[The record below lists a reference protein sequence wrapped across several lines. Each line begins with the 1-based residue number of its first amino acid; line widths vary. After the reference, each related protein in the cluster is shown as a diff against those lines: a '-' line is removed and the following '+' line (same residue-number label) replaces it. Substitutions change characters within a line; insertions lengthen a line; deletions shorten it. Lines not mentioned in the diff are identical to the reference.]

1 MQNMKKTLAEKLYS
15 IIEEKIVKLEFK
27 TGTFLTESFLEKDLK
42 CGRTPIRE
50 AIQRLSREGLVK
62 VLPRKGL
69 LVTEININDQLDL
82 IQVRREIERLMAK
95 LSAKNSTKAHKKKF
109 KEISRAMRLCKNKDN
124 TKFIKLDKE
133 MNELLSESCD
143 NEFVRKS
150 IRTVGGLSRR
160 FWFHQ
165 NKGMSDNLTIMA
177 KLHSN
182 VCDAISNS
190 NIKLAQEKSDKLMD
204 YIEKL
209 TRESVRL

>member
-1 MQNMKKTLAEKLYS
+1 MNKTLAEKLYT

-27 TGTFLTESFLEKDLK
+27 PGSFLTENFLEKDLK

-69 LVTEININDQLDL
+69 LVTEININDQLNL

-95 LSAKNSTKAHKKKF
+95 LSAQNSTNVQKNRFKA
-109 KEISRAMRLCKNKDN
+109 
-124 TKFIKLDKE
+124 
-133 MNELLSESCD
+133 
-143 NEFVRKS
+143 
-150 IRTVGGLSRR
+150 IRIVGGLSRR
-160 FWFHQ
+160 FWYYR
-165 NKGMSDNLTIMA
+165 NKRTLDDLPLMA

-182 VCDAISNS
+182 LCDAISKG

-204 YIEKL
+204 YIEKF
-209 TRESVRL
+209 TKESIQL

>member
-1 MQNMKKTLAEKLYS
+1 MNKTLAEKLYT

-27 TGTFLTESFLEKDLK
+27 PGSFLTENFLEKDLK

-69 LVTEININDQLDL
+69 LFTEININDQLNL

-95 LSAKNSTKAHKKKF
+95 LSAQNSTNVQKNRF
-109 KEISRAMRLCKNKDN
+109 KQIAIAMRSCKKNDN
-124 TKFIKLDKE
+124 TKFMKLDSE
-133 MNELLSESCD
+133 MNELLSNSCD
-143 NEFVRKS
+143 NEFVTRA
-150 IRTVGGLSRR
+150 IRIVGGLSRR
-160 FWFHQ
+160 FWYYR
-165 NKGMSDNLTIMA
+165 NKRTLDDLPLMA

-182 VCDAISNS
+182 LCDAISKG

-204 YIEKL
+204 YIEKF
-209 TRESVRL
+209 TKESIQL